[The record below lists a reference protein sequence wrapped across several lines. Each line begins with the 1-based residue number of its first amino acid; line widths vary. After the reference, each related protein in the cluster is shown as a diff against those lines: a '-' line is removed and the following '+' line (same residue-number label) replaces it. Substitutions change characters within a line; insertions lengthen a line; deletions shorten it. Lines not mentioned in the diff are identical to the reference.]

1 MNIEDVQEE
10 HSKEADGQES
20 EQEEGEDGS
29 EGEGEDEESHE
40 DPEESEDADSHSDLE
55 SNSESEEEN
64 ETPKTEQRQTPV
76 GRLPRDDQK
85 APQAAGT
92 ELPYVF
98 AGNIVVFPV
107 FRMGFSPRPWWGVL
121 FSK

>member
-10 HSKEADGQES
+10 QSKEADGQES
-20 EQEEGEDGS
+20 EQE
-29 EGEGEDEESHE
+29 EGEDEESHE

-55 SNSESEEEN
+55 SNAESEEEN
-64 ETPKTEQRQTPV
+64 ETPQTEPRQTPA
-76 GRLPRDDQK
+76 GSLPGDDRK
-85 APQAAGT
+85 APEAAGA

-98 AGNIVVFPV
+98 AGDIVFPV
-107 FRMGFSPRPWWGVL
+107 FRLGFSPQPWRGLL